1 MNLGKNGQHQGYCFF
16 LSFLLSIAFL
26 LLYLPLVSANTY
38 VTDLNVI
45 LSKTVY
51 TLNESLEL
59 KGTVYLSNFS
69 TNGSVVQ
76 NHTEVANA
84 SINISVINKASGV
97 VISSTGLTGSATGTF
112 YSQSSYFSNATRI
125 TAPSTSGNYYLRANY
140 TDLAGTDWWT
150 QIEFE
155 VANQSVDKLIAS
167 TDKSAYNPSQTMQ
180 LFVEAIA
187 EINDEITFIQNV
199 SINGSIRNSAKSVLS
214 SFSCNTST
222 TGKCTVTTTA
232 PSSYGTYI
240 VEVNNFKGFSS
251 FTVKP
256 FDAILSVKD
265 ELAQSIKGTFTTD
278 ERASFEVTVLT
289 NATNETYRF
298 NGTVTDKT
306 GNIAKNIS
314 TTLLNSTNG
323 YVNRFTT
330 TLDAINF
337 QPGTYFVT
345 INITNQDGTM
355 IQRTTSFQLQ
365 TWDLSLQKSD
375 LDSGF
380 AYEYSV
386 FANATIAFQLFPTWR
401 ANASIINSINTTTS
415 MTLLLKDG
423 LDNAISS
430 ANATWNASCG
440 KEGCYTFSLIS
451 PSSAG
456 KYVILVAV
464 SFNNHENIVTKPIRV
479 ITTMLSSL
487 STNGE
492 GSLKELFGTQEPVYI
507 TFTAQNSTGTVLLS
521 DARVVSVTYGNGT
534 ELSYLQVNAFDSV
547 NLSNNDSEWAWNATT
562 QKLKLDPP
570 SEGGLYTVYIS
581 ADNGTSA
588 TAASFIINPYD
599 VCLVPKN
606 TPGQAGGSTGYY
618 YVWHFKTTDT
628 IYFEMKVAEANNPT
642 GRASFSN
649 ATNSSYGMGQACTL
663 NTQTQQA
670 VTNATITIVE
680 VVQRDTGKVFVL
692 NASQSSCQADN
703 SQGSYTCTIKA
714 LQDWDGGS
722 YSVTFLI
729 TGQNG
734 QTQDV
739 AYGGFE
745 ARAFYLYGYAL
756 NWRNKPTNNISLN
769 VYMYEAGNNWWGNYG
784 SGGLSGTL
792 TVKKVRYQGSP
803 GQWIW
808 PPIEYA
814 YNVSQLNT
822 STVTNGQGN
831 ITLPVTFAPG
841 GEWKPGSYSVTL
853 QGTDSGGTSDYGD
866 AWFEIRQWE
875 VYASPVECSSGS
887 CTSVYN
893 INSRNNISLYVTI
906 QNAGEWGQ
914 SGNSL
919 GGNVSVRVKKLQDCR
934 KWPCADLNESSYT
947 ATNIT
952 VSTSNGWY
960 WSGSINTAYLINLTP
975 TSGTWGT
982 GYYQVVL
989 DVNDSETGSGWFNTI
1004 AFYAEAQPTDAT
1016 GSNWKYSIKNNEPMY
1031 FKVTT
1036 ARSQKSG
1043 SYYSSYTSSDYLNT
1057 TIVDAVLRRWDSQT
1071 YQQVEYT
1078 YPEQFNITI
1087 VGGGTTINGTKII
1100 NLSYTGGTWPSGYM
1114 NGELT
1119 LRDNESQ
1126 TATAWLW
1133 FDVKP
1138 FRVEVTTPSYSID
1151 ASACVNG
1158 TISIREPDWSNNA
1171 LLSGTYR
1178 IISVIESSWQGSY
1191 SSVTNYTNI
1200 TPSGTFGG
1208 NSSFSVC
1215 PNNGA
1220 WGSGSWGNYH
1230 YLTIQVADAQNNIQ
1244 EGWLSFRAVPFQISW
1259 GTPIG
1264 GTNIPKSNNITVS
1277 VSVQTSSGSA
1287 ATGNLTSIYQWRY
1300 DSYISTLEYYNFSVG
1315 NCSTRNAGV
1324 TRCQITGTQNL
1335 TIYPP
1340 SGSWRKGYN
1349 YLTTL
1354 WSSSTD
1360 ATSTIENYGGVWFNA
1375 NDVYTGWGSGVDIN
1389 GNWKYNFGLDEN
1401 LSLRL
1406 YVRDVSNNPVTVNV
1420 TKVEY
1425 STPSE
1430 SCWSDSCRAYST
1442 ATFDRV
1448 GSSTTNLSDNAIIR
1462 IVKPSATNWT
1472 RGYIYVR
1479 ATVNGSSGYAVI
1491 DAGSVYVK
1499 DLAGPTIN
1507 VTSPATGTTFTGLTG
1522 AITTT
1527 FPINW
1532 TTTEDATCYIYVVN
1546 YDNFYSWY
1554 CPVSYTW
1561 YNISSTVYC
1570 NNTVYRGSTYI
1581 YDYAG
1586 SYYRSWSDGSS
1597 YGWTSAATGL
1607 TTGGRNHSFAYGNA
1621 ILLPQDY
1628 GVQIY
1633 CSDIDW
1639 NYAYGWSVFRYS
1651 SRANV
1656 TLGSPSNN
1664 VIINMTNP
1672 TLNYTLAGPAS
1683 ANCSLYS
1690 NKTGTWA
1697 INTTSS
1703 SVTRG
1708 QRSFTTLW
1716 RNGTFLWN
1724 VYCIDTTNTTNTDWG
1739 DQNWTFTNNYTG

>member
-1 MNLGKNGQHQGYCFF
+1 MSVLRSKHYLRLLVF
-16 LSFLLSIAFL
+16 SLLSMVFVLLSVAF
-26 LLYLPLVSANTY
+26 VFANTY
-38 VTDLNVI
+38 VADLNVI

-51 TLNESLEL
+51 TVNESLEL
-59 KGTVYLSNFS
+59 KGTIYLSNYT

-84 SINISVINKASGV
+84 SINISVINKASGA
-97 VISSTGLTGSATGTF
+97 VISSTGLTGSTTGTF
-112 YSQSSYFSNATRI
+112 YTQSSYYPGATRI
-125 TAPSTSGNYYLRANY
+125 STPSTAGNYYLRTNY
-140 TDLAGTDWWT
+140 TDPAGTYWWT

-155 VANQSVDKLIAS
+155 VANQSIDKLIVS
-167 TDKSAYNPSQTMQ
+167 TDKTGYDPSQTMQ
-180 LFVEAIA
+180 LSVEAVA
-187 EINDEITFIQNV
+187 EINDEIIFIQNV
-199 SINGSIRNSAKSVLS
+199 SINGSIRNSAKSILS

-240 VEVNNFKGFSS
+240 VEVNNFKAFTS

-256 FDAILSVKD
+256 FDAILVVKD
-265 ELAQSIKGTFTTD
+265 ELAQNIKGTFTTD
-278 ERASFEVTVLT
+278 EQASLEVTVLT
-289 NATNETYRF
+289 NETNETYRF
-298 NGTVTDKT
+298 NGTVTDKS

-337 QPGTYFVT
+337 QPGTYFVNV
-345 INITNQDGTM
+345 NITNQDGTM
-355 IQRTTSFQLQ
+355 IQRTTSLQLQ
-365 TWDLSLQKSD
+365 TWDLVLQKSD
-375 LDSGF
+375 VDSGF
-380 AYEYSV
+380 TYEYSV
-386 FANATIAFQLFPTWR
+386 FANSTITFQIFPTWR
-401 ANASIINSINTTTS
+401 GNGSVIDSINTTTS
-415 MTLLLKDG
+415 MTLSLKDT
-423 LDNAISS
+423 LDNTISG
-430 ANATWNASCG
+430 ANATWNTSCG
-440 KEGCYTFSLIS
+440 KEGCYTFSLTS

-456 KYVILVAV
+456 KYVILAMV
-464 SFNNHENIVTKPIRV
+464 SFNNHENIVTKPIHV

-487 STNGE
+487 STNAE
-492 GSLKELFGTQEPVYI
+492 GSLKELFGTQEPIYI
-507 TFTAQNSTGTVLLS
+507 TFTAQNSTGNVLLS
-521 DARVVSVTYGNGT
+521 DARVVSIAHANGT
-534 ELSYLQVNAFDSV
+534 ELSYLQVNSFDSV

-570 SEGGLYTVYIS
+570 NEGGVYTAYIS
-581 ADNGTSA
+581 ADNGSSA

-606 TPGQAGGSTGYY
+606 TPGQAGGATGYY

-628 IYFEMKVAEANNPT
+628 IYFELKIAEANNPT
-642 GRASFSN
+642 GRASFGN

-670 VTNATITIVE
+670 VTNATITFVE
-680 VVQRDTGKVFVL
+680 VTQRDTGKVFAL
-692 NASQSSCQADN
+692 NTSQSTCQADN

-734 QTQDV
+734 QTKDT

-745 ARAFYLYGYAL
+745 ARAFYLYGYAS
-756 NWRNKPTNNISLN
+756 NWRNKPTSNISLN
-769 VYMYEAGNNWWGNYG
+769 AYMYEAGNSWWGNYG

-792 TVKKVRYQGSP
+792 AVKKVRYQGSP

-831 ITLPVTFAPG
+831 ITLPVAFAPG

-853 QGTDSGGTSDYGD
+853 QGTDNGGTTDYGD
-866 AWFEIRQWE
+866 AWFEVRQWE
-875 VYASPVECSSGS
+875 VYASPVDCSSGS

-893 INSRNNISLYVTI
+893 INSRNNISLYVSI

-914 SGNSL
+914 GGNSL
-919 GGNVSVRVKKLQDCR
+919 GGNVSIRVKKIQDCR
-934 KWPCADLNESSYT
+934 RWPCTDLNSSSYT

-952 VSTSNGWY
+952 VSNSSGWY
-960 WSGSINTAYLINLTP
+960 WSGSINTVYLVNLTP

-982 GYYQVVL
+982 GYYQVVF
-989 DVNDSETGSGWFNTI
+989 DVNNSETGSGWFNTI

-1043 SYYSSYTSSDYLNT
+1043 YYYTSYSSSDYLNT
-1057 TIVDAVLRRWDSQT
+1057 TIADAVLRKWDSQT
-1071 YQQVEYT
+1071 GQQIEYT
-1078 YPEQFNITI
+1078 YPEQFNISL
-1087 VGGGTTINGTKII
+1087 VGGGTTINGTRVV
-1100 NLSYTGGTWPSGYM
+1100 NVTYTGGTWPSGYM

-1138 FRVEVTTPSYSID
+1138 FRVETTTSSYSID
-1151 ASACVNG
+1151 SSVCVSG
-1158 TISIREPDWSNNA
+1158 TITIREPDWSNNA
-1171 LLSGTYR
+1171 ILSGTYR
-1178 IISVIESSWQGSY
+1178 ITSVTETLWQGMTY
-1191 SSVTNYTNI
+1191 TVTNYTNI
-1200 TPSGTFGG
+1200 TPSGNFSG
-1208 NSSFSVC
+1208 NSSFMVC

-1230 YLTIQVADAQNNIQ
+1230 YLTIRVTDAQNNVQ

-1259 GTPIG
+1259 APTGAT
-1264 GTNIPKSNNITVS
+1264 IPKSNNITIPVT
-1277 VSVQTSSGSA
+1277 VQMSNGSA
-1287 ATGNLTSIYQWRY
+1287 VTGNLTSIYQWRY
-1300 DSYISTLEYYNFSVG
+1300 DSYTSALEYYNFSVG

-1324 TRCQITGTQNL
+1324 TKCQITGTQNV

-1340 SGSWRKGYN
+1340 SGAWRKGYN

-1360 ATSTIENYGGVWFNA
+1360 ATSTIENNGGIWFNA
-1375 NDVYTGWGSGVDIN
+1375 NDVYNGWWSGVDIN

-1406 YVRDVSNNPVTVNV
+1406 YVRDASNNPATVNV

-1425 STPSE
+1425 SNPSE
-1430 SCWSDSCRAYST
+1430 SCWSDSCRTYNV
-1442 ATFDRV
+1442 ATYDLV
-1448 GSSTTNLSDNAIIR
+1448 GLSTTNLSNNAIIR
-1462 IVKPSATNWT
+1462 IVKPSVTNWT

-1479 ATVNGSSGYAVI
+1479 ATVNGSDGNVI
-1491 DAGSVYVK
+1491 IESGSVYVK
-1499 DLAGPTIN
+1499 DITGPTVN
-1507 VTSPATGTTFTGLTG
+1507 VTSPTTGATFTDVT
-1522 AITTT
+1522 TTT
-1527 FPINW
+1527 FPLNW
-1532 TTTEDATCYIYVVN
+1532 TTTEDATCYLNLIN
-1546 YDNFYSWY
+1546 YNNFYSWY
-1554 CPVSYTW
+1554 CSASYTW
-1561 YNISSTVYC
+1561 YNISSTVNC
-1570 NNTVYRGSTYI
+1570 NNSAYRGSTYI
-1581 YDYAG
+1581 YDYVG
-1586 SYYRSWSDGSS
+1586 NNYRSWSNGSS

-1607 TTGGRNHSFAYGNA
+1607 ITGGRNHSFAYSNA
-1621 ILLPQDY
+1621 VLLPQDY

-1633 CSDIDW
+1633 CYDLDW
-1639 NYAYGWSVFRYS
+1639 NYAYGWVVFRYS
-1651 SRANV
+1651 TRTNV
-1656 TLGSPSNN
+1656 TLMSPSSNT
-1664 VIINMTNP
+1664 VINMTNP
-1672 TLNYTLAGPAS
+1672 TLNYTLVGPSS

-1697 INTTSS
+1697 INTTST
-1703 SVTRG
+1703 SVTPG
-1708 QRSFTTLW
+1708 QRSFTTSL

-1724 VYCIDTTNTTNTDWG
+1724 VYCTDTTNTTNTAWG